1 MRTFSAKVNE
11 KDFDEKTKMP
21 VRKKFVDRRDYLDTL
36 GYDICGKLIDFN
48 DYRDTNSL
56 HGWEIDT
63 LNRVSNAGR
72 DKLRKPTRIK
82 AIMLSGSVAR
92 FFNV

>member
-1 MRTFSAKVNE
+1 
-11 KDFDEKTKMP
+11 MP

-63 LNRVSNAGR
+63 LNR
-72 DKLRKPTRIK
+72 
-82 AIMLSGSVAR
+82 
-92 FFNV
+92 